1 MSTFLFKE
9 FSIRQ
14 EHAALKV
21 GTDAMVLGA
30 FIDSSEK
37 SFGLDIGT
45 GTGVIAMMIA
55 QKNPEIQ
62 IKAIEI
68 DNASCLDIIFNFEN
82 GPFSNQLELIHA
94 DFLKVNFSEKFD
106 LIFTNP
112 PYYTDALK
120 TQDHRINQAKHTSD
134 LNAETLCQK
143 VNLLLSEKGE
153 FWLIWPY
160 SSKEGF
166 ITSASNNHLHLK
178 KDITIQGKPGAPVR
192 SVFCFSKNKNLKIE
206 SRIFIIRDEFGS
218 YTEEYK
224 KLTLEFHNRKL

>member
-14 EHAALKV
+14 EYAALKV

-30 FIDSSEK
+30 LIDSSKK
-37 SFGLDIGT
+37 SSGIDIGT
-45 GTGVIAMMIA
+45 GTGVIAMMVA
-55 QKNPEIQ
+55 QKNPAIQ

-68 DNASCLDIIFNFEN
+68 DDASCLDVIFNFEN
-82 GPFSNQLELIHA
+82 GPFSNQLELVHA

-112 PYYTDALK
+112 PYYVDALK
-120 TQDHRINQAKHTSD
+120 TQNHRINKAKHASD

-160 SSKEGF
+160 YSKEDF
-166 ITSASNNHLHLK
+166 ITSASKNQLYLK

-192 SVFCFSKNKNLKIE
+192 SVICFSKNRNLE
-206 SRIFIIRDEFGS
+206 SEASVFTIRDEFGD